1 MIIFVG
7 DWVRMH
13 LESKWYQV
21 VDIKAFDI
29 LVLNDG
35 REVYAEDR
43 PAGKIAE
50 YLSHNEYKQL
60 ATDWCLGEVQ

>member
-13 LESKWYQV
+13 LESKWHQV
-21 VDIKAFDI
+21 VDIRPFDI
-29 LVLNDG
+29 CVLDDG

-43 PAGKIAE
+43 PQGKIAE
-50 YLSHNEYKQL
+50 YLSDNEYKQL
-60 ATDWCLGEVQ
+60 AAEWCLGEV

>member
-13 LESKWYQV
+13 LESKWHQV

-29 LVLNDG
+29 VVLNDG

-43 PAGKIAE
+43 PARL
-50 YLSHNEYKQL
+50 LSILVIMSTSNL
-60 ATDWCLGEVQ
+60 LPNGA